1 MSWPNPPE
9 DQQVDHSASPAD
21 PSARPRVLVGTGA
34 TQALTSMGLT
44 AELLTTACVEG
55 LRAADSQHGPN
66 EPAIS
71 LGFQR
76 WSKIVGALREAL
88 KAKGWGKHDSF
99 NAPRS
104 VSPDKT
110 VAIAAIGG
118 DAWTGRPE
126 GEPANAR
133 ARGRVLQ
140 DEVAANAGYSPASGI
155 QTALN
160 LQGVPEADGGVES
173 VGTQTW
179 ILLYFWDGDA
189 RVLRSELS
197 LPSSCNEGIVDF
209 WEPRILLPEVS
220 IDETVVVPR
229 SGAEPSDDVDFE
241 ITAVG

>member
-1 MSWPNPPE
+1 M
-9 DQQVDHSASPAD
+9 DAD
-21 PSARPRVLVGTGA
+21 AAQELRR
-34 TQALTSMGLT
+34 MGLT

-55 LRAADSQHGPN
+55 LCAADSQHGPY

-76 WSKIVGALREAL
+76 WSKIVGALRAALEAE
-88 KAKGWGKHDSF
+88 GWGKHDRF

-110 VAIAAIGG
+110 VTIAAIGG

-126 GEPANAR
+126 GKPANAR
-133 ARGRVLQ
+133 ARGRVLRG
-140 DEVAANAGYSPASGI
+140 EVEANARCSPVSGI
-155 QTALN
+155 QTVLD

-179 ILLYFWDGDA
+179 ILLYFWDGGA

-197 LPSSCNEGIVDF
+197 LPSSCSNGIIDL
-209 WEPRILLPEVS
+209 WERRILLPEVP
-220 IDETVVVPR
+220 IDETVVVLR
-229 SGAEPSDDVDFE
+229 SDVGPSDDVDFE
-241 ITAVG
+241 MTAVG